1 MYRLILLST
10 LQSVLL
16 VSAQVFLKF
25 ALNRFGPFQL
35 SWSWIK
41 GALTNFPLALSG
53 LCMASATVLWMYI
66 LRHFEFNQAYPLIS
80 ISYVLGTLVS
90 IFVFKETIPFVRYI
104 GIAFIIL
111 GVVLIVQK

>member
-41 GALTNFPLALSG
+41 EALTCLPLALSG

-66 LRHFEFNQAYPLIS
+66 LRNFEFNQAYPLIS
-80 ISYVLGTLVS
+80 ISYILGTIVS
-90 IFVFKETIPFVRYI
+90 IFIFKETIPLVRYI

-111 GVVLIVQK
+111 GVILIVQK

>member
-10 LQSVLL
+10 LQSTLL

-25 ALNRFGPFQL
+25 ALYRSGPFQW
-35 SWSWIK
+35 SWSWAK
-41 GALTNFPLALSG
+41 TALANLPLALSG
-53 LCMASATVLWMYI
+53 LCMVAATGLWMYI

-80 ISYVLGTLVS
+80 ISYILGTFVS
-90 IFVFKETIPFVRYI
+90 IVLFKETIPPIRYI

-111 GVVLIVQK
+111 GVILIVQK